1 MEISGVAWGPCTF
14 VLRADRRC
22 DSGDI
27 QTLRH
32 RIHANM
38 NNVYGTIELDRL
50 RCLEQRAALDDVACV
65 VNRSRAPCPPVLI
78 G

>member
-1 MEISGVAWGPCTF
+1 
-14 VLRADRRC
+14 
-22 DSGDI
+22 
-27 QTLRH
+27 
-32 RIHANM
+32 M

-78 G
+78 GRAILETWWLWFASPQHQPKPSLRVV